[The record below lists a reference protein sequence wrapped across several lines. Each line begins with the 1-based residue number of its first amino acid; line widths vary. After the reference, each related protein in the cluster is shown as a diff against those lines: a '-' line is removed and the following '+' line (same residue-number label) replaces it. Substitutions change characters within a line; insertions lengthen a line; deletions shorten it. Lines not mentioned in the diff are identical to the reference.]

1 MTEIKRN
8 KGGEYEEINVAKE
21 RKYTTKHVYKN
32 AVKDCKN
39 LRMLLW
45 EIVKINVYI
54 VTPEE
59 I

>member
-39 LRMLLW
+39 LRMLL
-45 EIVKINVYI
+45 
-54 VTPEE
+54 
-59 I
+59 